1 MDRETGWTS
10 DKEMWIK
17 LLLSMMTTVGKEMI
31 ELNFFFID
39 GTMGQH
45 VKQTGWW
52 WACEPWLHT
61 ILAQRRHQIRTTE
74 KTSGEHISFVNL

>member
-1 MDRETGWTS
+1 MKCVVEHLCSVRMDR
-10 DKEMWIK
+10 DIHVYNRLNFRQRNVK

-45 VKQTGWW
+45 VKQTG
-52 WACEPWLHT
+52 
-61 ILAQRRHQIRTTE
+61 
-74 KTSGEHISFVNL
+74 